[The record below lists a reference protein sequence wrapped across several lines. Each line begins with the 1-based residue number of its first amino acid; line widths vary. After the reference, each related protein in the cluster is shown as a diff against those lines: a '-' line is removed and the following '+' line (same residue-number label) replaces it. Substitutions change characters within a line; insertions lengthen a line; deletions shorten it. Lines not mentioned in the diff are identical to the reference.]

1 MIRWFASNNVAAN
14 LLMALLLMA
23 GTYSI
28 LQVLPLEVFP
38 DRDVDFVNIK
48 VFQRAA
54 APEDMETGVTNR
66 IEEAIADLPY
76 IKKLTSYSG
85 EQSSTVSAEL
95 YVGTDSQKAL
105 NEIKSRVDALST
117 LPQNAERPVIEIPLR
132 KHEVLSLVVSGD
144 LDEKELSQVAR
155 RLRDD
160 IVAEPGISQ
169 ADIEGVRAYEIA
181 INVSEDR
188 LREYGLSID
197 SIATAIRAQSLDLSA
212 GQVRSDSGDVLL
224 RAKSQAYFYEQYAAI
239 KLKTFAD
246 GSVLHLS
253 DIASI
258 DDGFDEN
265 AIITQ
270 FNGELA
276 AVVNVYRVGKESAI
290 AVSKAVNEY
299 LEANRH
305 RYPDSVKF
313 GIWDD
318 DSQIVRDRLA
328 TLLRSAWQGALLVLL
343 MLTLFLRPTVAFWVV
358 IGIPVCFAGAFA
370 LMAPMGITIN
380 VASLFGF
387 IMVLG
392 IVVDDAIVTGENI
405 YTHFSNRKNIDGLTA
420 AIEGTEEV
428 ARPVIFGIL
437 TTIAAFT
444 PMVFMEGA
452 MSTFANPIG
461 GVVVAALFFSLVESK
476 LILPAHLNHL
486 KHPDPNKPHSWL
498 HTKLEGIQVAASNGL
513 LHFIDNVYKPIL
525 HTSLRHRYLTLL
537 TFTCITVMAFYSFST
552 GLTRFTP
559 FPRVP
564 STTAVAKLTMP
575 VGTPLSVT
583 QAAIDRIEDAVFE
596 LKDKYYNEETGHST
610 VNNILTTI
618 GATGGGRNVTGSSNI
633 GVVRF
638 EIDLSEFEQ
647 SLSSNSAL
655 IDEWR
660 SLIGPVAGAESL
672 SFRSEIGHFAD
683 AIDIQ
688 LSSNDTQQIRRAIAD
703 IEAHLATFD
712 GVFDISN
719 NLADGKRELQITL
732 KPEAEIL
739 GLTLENVTRQ
749 VRQAFFG
756 NEAQRIQRQ
765 RDDVRVMVKYP
776 LYQRSDLDRLEE
788 LLIKAPDGG
797 EARFGDIAD
806 VRWGRSPSMI
816 YHVDQRTAVSVTA
829 DINKDVV
836 NQSVLNSS
844 LQEYLQTLG
853 PQYPGINF
861 SLEGEAKEQSESLAE
876 TAWAGLFVALAIYT
890 LLAIPFSSYSQPFI
904 VMFVIPFAIVGAIA
918 GHWIMAL
925 DLSMLSLFGMLAL
938 MGIVVN
944 DSLVLV
950 DWVNRRIAQGRPLV
964 EAALEACS
972 ARFRP
977 VLLTS
982 LTTFAGLL
990 PMLSSNDTQSAF
1002 LVPMATSLAFGVLFA
1017 TMVTLVIVPCN
1028 YLILEDIRLL
1038 KERLKGGSEKL
1049 A

>member
-28 LQVLPLEVFP
+28 VQVLPLEVFP

-76 IKKLTSYSG
+76 IKKLTSFSG
-85 EQSSTVSAEL
+85 EQSSTVSVEL
-95 YVGTDSQKAL
+95 FLGTDSQRAL

-117 LPQNAERPVIEIPLR
+117 LPQSAERPVIEIPLR
-132 KHEVLSLVVSGD
+132 KHEVLSLVVSGE
-144 LDEKELSQVAR
+144 LDEKELSHIAR

-160 IVAEPGISQ
+160 IVAQAGISQ
-169 ADIEGVRAYEIA
+169 SDIEGVRAYEIA
-181 INVSEDR
+181 INVSEER
-188 LREYGLSID
+188 LREYGLTID
-197 SIATAIRAQSLDLSA
+197 AIASAIKAQSLDLSA
-212 GQVRSDSGDVLL
+212 GQVRSNSGDVLL
-224 RAKSQAYFYEQYAAI
+224 RAKSQAYFYDQYAAI

-253 DIASI
+253 DVASI

-265 AIITQ
+265 AIITRY
-270 FNGELA
+270 NGDLA

-290 AVSKAVNEY
+290 AVSQAVNDY
-299 LEANRH
+299 LDNNRH
-305 RYPDSVKF
+305 RYPDNVKF

-343 MLTLFLRPTVAFWVV
+343 MLTLFLRPTVALWVV

-370 LMAPMGITIN
+370 LMSPMGITIN

-405 YTHFSNRKNIDGLTA
+405 YTHFSNRKGIDGLTA

-444 PMVFMEGA
+444 PMLFMEGA
-452 MSTFANPIG
+452 MATFANPIG

-486 KHPDPNKPHSWL
+486 KHPDPDKKHSWL
-498 HTKLEGIQVAASNGL
+498 YRKLESIQVAASDGL
-513 LHFIDNVYKPIL
+513 LRFVANIYQPIL
-525 HTSLRHRYLTLL
+525 HRSLRHRYLTLL
-537 TFTCITVMAFYSFST
+537 AFICVTVMTFYSFST

-564 STTAVAKLTMP
+564 ANTAVAKLTMP
-575 VGTPLSVT
+575 VGTPLHIT
-583 QAAIDRIEDAVFE
+583 QAAIERIEDAVFV
-596 LKDKYYNEETGHST
+596 LKEKYHNETSGHST
-610 VNNILTTI
+610 INNVLTTI
-618 GATGGGRNVTGSSNI
+618 GASGGGRNVTGSSNV

-647 SLSSNSAL
+647 SLASNSAL

-660 SLIGPVAGAESL
+660 KLIGPVAGAESL

-683 AIDIQ
+683 AIDVQ
-688 LSSNDTQQIRRAIAD
+688 LSSNNTQQIRKAIAE
-703 IEAHLATFD
+703 IETELATYD

-756 NEAQRIQRQ
+756 NEAQRIQRL

-776 LYQRSDLDRLEE
+776 LYQRSDLDQLEE
-788 LLIKAPDGG
+788 LLINTPNGG

-806 VRWGRSPSMI
+806 IRWGRSPSMI
-816 YHVDQRTAVSVTA
+816 YHVNQQTAVSVTA

-836 NQSVLNSS
+836 NQNVLNAT
-844 LQEYLQTLG
+844 LQSYLKTLSAK
-853 PQYPGINF
+853 YPAIQF

-904 VMFVIPFAIVGAIA
+904 VMAVIPFALVGAIA
-918 GHWIMAL
+918 GHWIMGT

-950 DWVNRRIAQGRPLV
+950 DWVNRRVAAGKSPV
-964 EAALEACS
+964 NAALEAGS

-982 LTTFAGLL
+982 LTTFAGLT

-1017 TMVTLVIVPCN
+1017 TMVTLIIVPCN
-1028 YLILEDIRLL
+1028 YMILEDISRFKRRLTQ
-1038 KERLKGGSEKL
+1038 

>member
-1 MIRWFASNNVAAN
+1 MIRWFAKNNVAAN
-14 LLMALLLMA
+14 LLMAMLLMA

-38 DRDVDFVNIK
+38 DREVDYVNVR

-54 APEDMETGVTNR
+54 TPEDMETGVSNR

-76 IKKLTSYSG
+76 IKELTSFSG
-85 EQSSTVSAEL
+85 EQSSTVSVQL
-95 YVGTDSQKAL
+95 YTGTDSQKAL

-117 LPQNAERPVIEIPLR
+117 LPQNAERPVIEIPIR
-132 KHEVLSLVVSGD
+132 KHEVLSIVIAGD
-144 LDEKELSQVAR
+144 LDEKELSQIAR
-155 RLRDD
+155 DLRDD
-160 IVAEPGISQ
+160 IVAKPGVSQ
-169 ADIEGVRAYEIA
+169 ADIEGVRAYEIS
-181 INVSEDR
+181 INVSEEK
-188 LREYGLSID
+188 LREYNLGID
-197 SIATAIRAQSLDLSA
+197 GIANAIRAQSLDLSA
-212 GQVRSDSGDVLL
+212 GQVRSNSGDVLL
-224 RAKSQAYFYEQYAAI
+224 RAKAQAYYYSQYAAI
-239 KLKTFAD
+239 KLKTFTD
-246 GSVLHLS
+246 GSVLNLS
-253 DIASI
+253 DIATI
-258 DDGFDEN
+258 NDGFDEN
-265 AIITQ
+265 AIITRY
-270 FNGELA
+270 NGQQA

-290 AVSKAVNEY
+290 EVSKAVNDY
-299 LEANRH
+299 LEASQH
-305 RYPDSVKF
+305 RYPDKVSF

-318 DSQIVRDRLA
+318 DSEIVRDRLA

-343 MLTLFLRPTVAFWVV
+343 MLALFLRPTVAIWVV

-370 LMAPMGITIN
+370 LMSPMGITIN

-405 YTHFSNRKNIDGLTA
+405 YTHFSRDINSDGLTA

-428 ARPVIFGIL
+428 ARPVVFGIL
-437 TTIAAFT
+437 TTIAAFA

-476 LILPAHLNHL
+476 LILPAHLKHL
-486 KHPDPNKPHSWL
+486 KHPDPNAKHSALYNWF
-498 HTKLEGIQVAASNGL
+498 ESIQTGASNGL
-513 LHFIDNVYKPIL
+513 LHFVDNVYKPVL
-525 HTSLRHRYLTLL
+525 HISLRHRYLTLL
-537 TFTCITVMAFYSFST
+537 GFICITLLVVTSFQT

-583 QAAIDRIEDAVFE
+583 QAAIDRVEDAVFL
-596 LKDKYYNEETGHST
+596 LKEKYTNSS
-610 VNNILTTI
+610 NNKSAVKSILTTI
-618 GATGGGRNVTGSSNI
+618 GASGGGRNVTGSSNV

-638 EIDLSEFEQ
+638 ELDLDQFDQ
-647 SLSSNSAL
+647 SLESNSAL

-660 SLIGPVAGAESL
+660 KLIGPVAGAESL
-672 SFRSEIGHFAD
+672 SFRSEIGHFAN
-683 AIDIQ
+683 AIDVR
-688 LSSNDTQQIRRAIAD
+688 LSSNNKQQIQRAIAG
-703 IEAHLATFD
+703 IEAELANYE

-719 NLADGKRELQITL
+719 NLADGKRELQIAL

-739 GLTLENVTRQ
+739 GMSLENVTRQ

-756 NEAQRIQRQ
+756 NQAQRIQRN

-776 LYQRSDLDRLEE
+776 LNERSDLNRLDK
-788 LLIKAPDGG
+788 LLITAPSGAQ
-797 EARFGDIAD
+797 ARFDDIAS
-806 VRWGRSPSMI
+806 VRWGRSPSTI
-816 YHVDQRTAVSVTA
+816 YHVDQLNAVSITA

-836 NQSVLNSS
+836 NQSVLNES
-844 LQEYLQTLG
+844 LTKYLTSLESQFPDIHFT
-853 PQYPGINF
+853 
-861 SLEGEAKEQSESLAE
+861 LEGEAREQQESLDE

-890 LLAIPFSSYSQPFI
+890 LLAIPFGSYSQPFI
-904 VMFVIPFAIVGAIA
+904 VMAVIPFALVGAVA
-918 GHWIMAL
+918 GHWIMGAN
-925 DLSMLSLFGMLAL
+925 LSMLSLFGMLAL

-950 DWVNRRIAQGRPLV
+950 DWVNRRVSQGLAKT

-982 LTTFAGLL
+982 LTTFAGLT

-1017 TMVTLVIVPCN
+1017 TMVTLIIVPCN
-1028 YLILEDIRLL
+1028 YLILEDIKQLRRGR
-1038 KERLKGGSEKL
+1038 E
-1049 A
+1049 